1 LVDEDDET
9 VFIGEDFGDAVAEPD
24 VFGTLIEVRFG
35 ALCAS
40 IRASVPSSQY
50 YHINEELGIRN

>member
-9 VFIGEDFGDAVAEPD
+9 IFIGEDFGDAVAEPD

-40 IRASVPSSQY
+40 IRARMPSSQY
-50 YHINEELGIRN
+50 YHS